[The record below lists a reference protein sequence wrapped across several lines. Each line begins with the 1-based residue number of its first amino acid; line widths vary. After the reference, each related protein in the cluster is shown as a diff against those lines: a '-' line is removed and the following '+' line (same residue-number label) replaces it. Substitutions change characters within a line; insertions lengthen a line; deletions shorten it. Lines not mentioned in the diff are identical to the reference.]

1 MSSIESSIEIVF
13 ICLNVIALVH
23 RAKQTIVKK
32 EKELFNLEVKTS
44 SNKTNTINNNL
55 ENITNNNSTIDHND
69 NIWMNVI
76 STSELLLRKSKSIKI
91 TKKQHPKWCNPPVAL
106 IAFYDTTATA
116 RHRPRLH
123 AIQDACP
130 HVAIGSLIQ
139 GDNCIYEPIVDLEDE
154 IVDLEDIADIP
165 VVACPVHSFTFDLN
179 TGHCI
184 TDKRKNTP
192 PALIYNTR
200 YWYDAV
206 LKQEMVQIC
215 MRPKP
220 EVINSV
226 SLAIGNVSWNCCFF
240 PACTRRLETDIYLF
254 MFRFSLFCFD
264 LYRKLN

>member
-139 GDNCIYEPIVDLEDE
+139 GDNCIYRMNEDDKK

>member
-1 MSSIESSIEIVF
+1 MQSEQDHMIEIVF
-13 ICLNVIALVH
+13 ICLSVVTLVH

-55 ENITNNNSTIDHND
+55 ENITNINDTIDHND
-69 NIWMNVI
+69 TIWMSVI
-76 STSELLLRKSKSIKI
+76 STSELLLRKLKSIKI
-91 TKKQHPKWCNPPVAL
+91 TKKQNPKWCNPPVAL

-139 GDNCIYEPIVDLEDE
+139 GDNCIYDTK